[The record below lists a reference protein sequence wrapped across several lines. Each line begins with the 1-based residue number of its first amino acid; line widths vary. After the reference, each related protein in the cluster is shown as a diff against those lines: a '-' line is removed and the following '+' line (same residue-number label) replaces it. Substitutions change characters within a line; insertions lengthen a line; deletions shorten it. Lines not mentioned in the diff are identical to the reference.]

1 MNRITILIL
10 FSIILTACGGGGGT
24 PSVTTVTP
32 TFTIS
37 GRVINPPVSG
47 SRVFLDLNC
56 NKQLDSGEYSATSTP
71 SGFFG
76 ISLPRSIDLDT
87 DCGAQIVSVGGVD
100 TSDNTAPQTATL
112 VNNKIQD
119 IDDANV
125 VLSPLSTVSSY
136 LNEAEVDLLLDSLGI
151 TDSAQTVFE
160 IDIWSKEEEDPTNDL
175 LNSNLVLNNLRQIYG

>member
-1 MNRITILIL
+1 MRQFLIFL
-10 FSIILTACGGGGGT
+10 VIFLTSCGGEGQSSSSNNL
-24 PSVTTVTP
+24 PAVAY
-32 TFTIS
+32 FTIS
-37 GRVINPPVSG
+37 GRVIDPPVSG

-112 VNNKIQD
+112 LDKFLVNK
-119 IDDANV
+119 
-125 VLSPLSTVSSY
+125 L
-136 LNEAEVDLLLDSLGI
+136 
-151 TDSAQTVFE
+151 
-160 IDIWSKEEEDPTNDL
+160 
-175 LNSNLVLNNLRQIYG
+175 IYF